1 SLSPCVPCP
10 PAGVPPPGVSLWV
23 QPPGAQV
30 ALGDSLELNCTVAA
44 GTGPLSF
51 SWHRGGSGAPLGTG
65 PRLELR
71 QLGDNDSDRYQCRVS
86 DGDSVAESVPLNV
99 TVL

>member
-1 SLSPCVPCP
+1 IPLS
-10 PAGVPPPGVSLWV
+10 GVSLSA
-23 QPPGAQV
+23 QPPGGQV
-30 ALGDSLELNCTVAA
+30 ALGDSLVLSCTVAA

-51 SWHRGGSGAPLGTG
+51 TWHREGSGAPLGTG
-65 PRLELR
+65 PCLELWHV
-71 QLGDNDSDRYQCRVS
+71 GHNDSGHYQCRVS